1 MKKRIKALVSML
13 AAAVVFTLLPGGIT
27 LTVKAA
33 EPTTYAVQY
42 LAGDINQWR
51 FITGSTFD
59 ATQAHMGADILPS
72 LLKDGDSVVVYNG
85 ADKPTKELD
94 LGTAKLNNLTV
105 YQNATAIVRTGG
117 IKDCYVLAGSYCA
130 INGDVTNAYLYDNT
144 TCTFNNNVLDMT
156 LYTTDQAHSNIS
168 CAGTVGRFCIY
179 STTNDKKQN
188 EFFNIID
195 GALSLK
201 DGTTYIPYDKYSA
214 TPTAEYTQAMENVSA
229 PAESAPNASE
239 STPAPAGNASADSA
253 ADEYDSV
260 PKTGDSNAYFWL
272 FCASAVC
279 FAGSYILRKKA
290 N

>member
-1 MKKRIKALVSML
+1 MKKRIKALVSLL
-13 AAAVVFTLLPGGIT
+13 AAVAVFALLPGGNA
-27 LTVKAA
+27 LTVRAA

-85 ADKPTKELD
+85 TDKPTKDLD
-94 LGTAKLNNLTV
+94 LGTAKLSNLTV
-105 YQNATAIVRTGG
+105 YQNATAVVFTGG
-117 IKDCYVLAGSYCA
+117 ITDCYVLAGSSCA

-156 LYTTDQAHSNIS
+156 LYVTDQAHSNIS

-179 STTNDKKQN
+179 STTYDKKMN

-201 DGTTYIPYDKYSA
+201 DGTTYIPSGKYSA
-214 TPTAEYTQAMENVSA
+214 TPTDEYTQAMT
-229 PAESAPNASE
+229 NASTPAAPE
-239 STPAPAGNASADSA
+239 STPAPSTGTPTVNA

-260 PKTGDSNAYFWL
+260 PKTGDSNAYLWL
-272 FCASAVC
+272 FCVSAVC
-279 FAGSYILRKKA
+279 FAGSYFLRKKA